1 MSKTITLRV
10 KEETYELYKKLA
22 KEDNRSMSNFI
33 ETAVNKYIEDDIY
46 IDEKEMKEILN
57 DKELMKSIERGIED
71 VKKGRVKLVG

>member
-57 DKELMKSIERGIED
+57 DKELMKDLSEGLDDAKNRRG
-71 VKKGRVKLVG
+71 RLVG